1 MKKNMI
7 QTLVL
12 SLMVTGTGI
21 VNTACSDYDDDINR
35 LTNNIDKL
43 EQTINNQ
50 ETTINNQEVIINAIK
65 KGGYVVSITPI
76 ENGYILTF
84 NNGETVTIKNGEK
97 GEPGEPG
104 ERGDDGDA
112 FFKNVTVGADA
123 VTLTLA
129 DGTTCEVP
137 VFDSFKKVR
146 DRVQSI
152 VYVPDFFDGQIG
164 VKNDQ
169 AQTVCYQ
176 VKPAAVGTYLAEHK
190 DAMSLVGEEV
200 VMTRATTASLAITN
214 ATAAD
219 GLLSL
224 SVKPTGF
231 APQKGYAF
239 ALDIEADGSS
249 YRTVYT
255 PTFLIVEAEK
265 IALGINGLYP
275 GMGIVTT
282 GTYLQLFVV
291 FFPDYTTSR
300 GITWTSSDEKRATV
314 NNSGIVAVTKDAPDG
329 EFTITATTTNGKKAS
344 LVFRIVDEKLQIDT
358 EQLLQSM
365 AQ

>member
-12 SLMVTGTGI
+12 SLMVTSTGI

-35 LTNNIDKL
+35 LTQNIDKL

-50 ETTINNQEVIINAIK
+50 ETTINNQEVIINAIEN
-65 KGGYVVSITPI
+65 GGYVVSITPI
-76 ENGYILTF
+76 ENGYVLTF

-97 GEPGEPG
+97 GEPGERG
-104 ERGDDGDA
+104 EDGDS
-112 FFKNVTVGADA
+112 FFKSVTVGTDA

-152 VYVPDFFDGQIG
+152 VYVPDYFDGQIG

-169 AQTVCYQ
+169 AQTLRYQ
-176 VKPAAVGTYLAEHK
+176 VKPAAVGTYLVEHK

-200 VMTRATTASLAITN
+200 VMTRATTASLAITD
-214 ATAAD
+214 ATTAD

-231 APQKGYAF
+231 AAQKGYAF

-249 YRTVYT
+249 YRTAYT

-291 FFPDYTTSR
+291 FFPDNTTSR
-300 GITWTSSDEKRATV
+300 GITWTSSDEMRATV